1 LTPRE
6 PGYGLGVAD
15 APIKVMVVDDTEH
28 VRRML
33 RNMLELDGFVV
44 VAEAGGGIP
53 ADEADADADPD
64 VVVVDYKM
72 PEIDGLETARRIR
85 EVRPDQVMILYTA
98 FVDPELE
105 RKARE
110 VGVSVVLGK
119 VEGLESLEREITR
132 LCGSFF

>member
-1 LTPRE
+1 VPFVAE
-6 PGYGLGVAD
+6 P
-15 APIKVMVVDDTEH
+15 PIKVMVVDDTIH

-44 VAEAGGGIP
+44 AGEAGSGP
-53 ADEADADADPD
+53 EAVDAIEAADPD
-64 VVVVDYKM
+64 VVVIDYKM
-72 PEIDGLETARRIR
+72 PEVDGLETARRIR
-85 EVRPDQVMILYTA
+85 DLRPDQVMILYTA

-105 RKARE
+105 QRARD

-132 LCGSFF
+132 LCGTLF

>member
-1 LTPRE
+1 
-6 PGYGLGVAD
+6 VVD
-15 APIKVMVVDDTEH
+15 APIRVMVVDDTDH

-33 RNMLELDGFVV
+33 RNMLELDGFLV
-44 VAEAGGGIP
+44 VAEAESGERAIESI
-53 ADEADADADPD
+53 DDADPD

-85 EVRPDQVMILYTA
+85 VGRPDQVMILYTA

-110 VGVSVVLGK
+110 VGVAVVLGK